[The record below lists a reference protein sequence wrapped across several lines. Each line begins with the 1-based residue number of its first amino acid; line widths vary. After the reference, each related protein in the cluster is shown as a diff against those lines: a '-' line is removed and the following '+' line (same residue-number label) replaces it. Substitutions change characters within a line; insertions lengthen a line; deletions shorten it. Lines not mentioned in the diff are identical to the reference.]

1 MTADKHN
8 PYHDLPEALW
18 SQEAIR
24 EATEEA
30 LRDAVELLIGESVT
44 MDSHAAIRT
53 AAVMAHLAVKYETQG
68 MGENKSQFTLRRIDI
83 MATAVKAKLNKDLGA
98 AKEQRKVVANKAAAA
113 AEKPAKA
120 PKAAAAEGGEV
131 KRGRSAAINKIKIN
145 PEGGESKLNATS
157 ERAAV
162 LEMIKKAGAK
172 GITIE
177 ALDEQLGKPS
187 RPFVLKLL
195 EKSWVIVLS

>member
-30 LRDAVELLIGESVT
+30 LRDAVELLIGESVA

-83 MATAVKAKLNKDLGA
+83 MATAVKAKLNKELGA
-98 AKEQRKVVANKAAAA
+98 AKEQRKVVAAKAAA

-120 PKAAAAEGGEV
+120 PKAAAAEGEQV